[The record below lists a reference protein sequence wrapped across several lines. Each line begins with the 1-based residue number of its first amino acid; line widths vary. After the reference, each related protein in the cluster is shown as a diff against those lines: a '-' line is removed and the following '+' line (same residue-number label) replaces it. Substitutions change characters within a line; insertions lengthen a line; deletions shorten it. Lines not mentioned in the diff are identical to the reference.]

1 MAQDHQINLDQA
13 NRGPRPESGPAATP
27 EPGVEFRQ
35 PTSGGIGTQREGL
48 RKTTDERVVG
58 EARMVQGRSESSSP
72 AQTQEGMDNGG
83 GAIAVM
89 RADIARTRQE
99 TAQTI
104 DAIHHRLSPGALTAQ
119 AREKIKEAT
128 VDKAKAFANSA
139 TDLAKDTGGIMFD
152 AIKDNI
158 IPTVLIT
165 GGIAWL
171 IKSNKETRSRDGRR
185 PRGYPPH
192 VYPEFDEWRH
202 APDDQFRAIQDEPGA
217 ERGGDGRRRSS
228 TEEVKDRV
236 QGAGDRVSIAAGQ
249 AKDRASEAASDM
261 KDRMGHATHRMG
273 KKASE
278 IGEQSMHQ
286 YRRVRRGF
294 FDTLHENPLALA
306 GAALAVGTLFGIAIP
321 ESEHERDWMGETR
334 DDIMWEAKKKGKEV
348 VEKAEHV
355 VEHAA
360 ESAAEGAEA
369 EAKRQNL
376 AT

>member
-13 NRGPRPESGPAATP
+13 NRDPRPESGPTATP

-35 PTSGGIGTQREGL
+35 PTSGKIGTQREAL

-58 EARMVQGRSESSSP
+58 VA
-72 AQTQEGMDNGG
+72 GMDAGG
-83 GAIAVM
+83 GAIAAM
-89 RADIARTRQE
+89 RADIARTRRE
-99 TAQTI
+99 TAHTI
-104 DAIHHRLSPGALTAQ
+104 DAIHHRLSPEALTAQ

-128 VDKAKAFANSA
+128 VDKAKAFANST
-139 TDLAKDTGGIMFD
+139 TDFAKDTGGIMFD

-158 IPTVLIT
+158 IPTMLIT

-171 IKSNKETRSRDGRR
+171 LKSNKETPSREGRL
-185 PRGYPPH
+185 PGGYPPH

-202 APDDQFRAIQDEPGA
+202 APDDQFRAVQDEPGA
-217 ERGGDGRRRSS
+217 ERGGNGRRRSP

-236 QGAGDRVSIAAGQ
+236 HSAGDRVSSAAGQ
-249 AKDRASEAASDM
+249 AKDRASEAASDI
-261 KDRMGHATHRMG
+261 KDQMGHATHRMG
-273 KKASE
+273 RKASE

-321 ESEHERDWMGETR
+321 ESEHERNWMGETR
-334 DDIMWEAKKKGKEV
+334 DDIMWEARKKGTEV

-355 VEHAA
+355 LDHAA
-360 ESAAEGAEA
+360 ESAAEAAGEEA
-369 EAKRQNL
+369 ERQNL
-376 AT
+376 AI